1 MISPLL
7 FLCSEA
13 VLVDLQLLLVDGVTI
28 EKQVA
33 SLLVHLREGLLGL
46 IFCLIVE
53 RSNSYLELLVVSN
66 VN

>member
-33 SLLVHLREGLLGL
+33 TLLIHLRECLLGL
-46 IFCLIVE
+46 IFGLVVE
-53 RSNSYLELLVVSN
+53 RSDSDLELLVVSN

>member
-33 SLLVHLREGLLGL
+33 TLLVHLREGLLGL
-46 IFCLIVE
+46 IFGLAVE
-53 RSNSYLELLVVSN
+53 RSDSDLELLVVSN

>member
-53 RSNSYLELLVVSN
+53 RSNSYLELLVVSY